1 MNHTR
6 ATKILPRVLF
16 SSMGHHVLT
25 ERGHNLGY
33 SSRRERGRERRETSI
48 TIWVGIRRII
58 FTILILNF
66 SKGYEFKSFIVYAI
80 GF

>member
-1 MNHTR
+1 MDIINFSNSCMNHKR

-16 SSMGHHVLT
+16 SSTGHHVLT

-48 TIWVGIRRII
+48 TSWGWYKNSKDNLHHFDFEFFKRI
-58 FTILILNF
+58 
-66 SKGYEFKSFIVYAI
+66 
-80 GF
+80 